1 MFFLKLL
8 RKYYIYIVVFVLN
21 TTVFFFALTYLQ
33 NMYADLIEKKNNV
46 VGVEKII
53 NLSRDIGSNY
63 DKIRKKVEVLADFVR
78 DHAQSDNS
86 EIEFFVRDKLLAR
99 NMTSFFNRKNDDYIL
114 SYMVAPD
121 DSLSLI
127 RKDEHDYSGYA
138 FSFSDPS
145 SQYYLEIAKRNPDNF
160 VIQGPILSPKTHE
173 VVVIG
178 RKAVSVDDRYWGYVG
193 VVVDFFK
200 FLDAMN
206 IDAGEDDL
214 FIYSIHAPS
223 YYGSNDFLWGDNSL
237 FKKNSS
243 NVRHKSLFFGKQRWD
258 IALKVKKTDEE
269 ILSDK
274 AIIIVMFLLYL
285 LCLFISFYAVKLV
298 YNVKFMYSVDRITG
312 EMSHD
317 SFFNFLKNS
326 LKEHHEHG
334 IIVLELIHFNQIN
347 LRYSFRDGD
356 VILSEIT
363 RKIRSVVHFNDRICR
378 VGAEFII
385 FMPNIK
391 SVIDIQRVVT
401 DLKELLNTQ
410 VEINNC
416 FVDLKVVV
424 GSTSTIESG
433 RDFVEIMQEINQ
445 SIYEQ
450 KKHMTFYLRSSDREE
465 GKTADKDA
473 DGKASSQDETLR
485 QNLTSDNTEPIVKP
499 QMAVAEQ
506 DKKY

>member
-1 MFFLKLL
+1 MFIAVFL
-8 RKYYIYIVVFVLN
+8 LN
-21 TTVFFFALTYLQ
+21 TAIFVFAYSYLQ
-33 NMYADLIEKKNNV
+33 NMYADLVDRKNNV

-78 DHAQSDNS
+78 EYEQSSSN
-86 EIEFFVRDKLLAR
+86 EIEYFVRDKLLTR

-121 DSLSLI
+121 DALTLI

-173 VVVIG
+173 VVIIG
-178 RKAVSVDDRYWGYVG
+178 RKAISIGDRYWGYVG

-214 FIYSIHAPS
+214 FVYSIHAPS
-223 YYGSNDFLWGDNSL
+223 YYGNNDFLWGDNSL

-258 IALKVKKTDEE
+258 IALKVKKTEEE
-269 ILSDK
+269 ILSEK
-274 AIIIVMFLLYL
+274 TILTVMFFLYMMS
-285 LCLFISFYAVKLV
+285 LFISFYAVKLV
-298 YNVKFMYSVDRITG
+298 YNVKFMYSVDRVTG

-317 SFFNFLKNS
+317 SFFNFMKNS
-326 LKEHHEHG
+326 LKERHEHG

-347 LRYSFRDGD
+347 LRYSFKEGD
-356 VILSEIT
+356 MILSEIT

-416 FVDLKVVV
+416 YVDLKVVV

-433 RDFVEIMQEINQ
+433 RDYVEIMQEINQ

-450 KKHMTFYLRSSDREE
+450 KKHMTFFLRSSDRENSSDDVK
-465 GKTADKDA
+465 GGDA
-473 DGKASSQDETLR
+473 SGPDNKAEQLL
-485 QNLTSDNTEPIVKP
+485 NSDNTEPIVLSKT
-499 QMAVAEQ
+499 ALEDQ
-506 DKKY
+506 DKKS